1 MMRMTTLSTFPTP
14 SQGQASPAAIPPAG
28 EASTQRLAY
37 LFRRSLKSGHLHPL
51 HQALMQYR
59 KIQST

>member
-1 MMRMTTLSTFPTP
+1 MRMTTQSTFPMP
-14 SQGQASPAAIPPAG
+14 PLGPAGPAAIPAPG